1 MNDETKIKVLT
12 DEDLNNI
19 GGGTDNEGQRI
30 SGIPCPSCYGFIPIT
45 MYQLISGGS
54 IFCPQCGLRLDIDK
68 QQSAKALEILKRLQE
83 QQS

>member
-1 MNDETKIKVLT
+1 MNDETKIKVFT

-19 GGGTDNEGQRI
+19 SGGTDNNGQRI
-30 SGIPCPSCYGFIPIT
+30 SGIPCPICQGFIPIS
-45 MYQLISGGS
+45 MYQLMSEGA
-54 IFCPQCGLRLDIDK
+54 IFCPQCGAKLDINK